1 MLPYGEDPVAN
12 TIGFLMFPAEFHD
25 INSGC
30 LEEQGKLSKLS
41 LCIFSGQVI
50 VFPAKLAKR
59 KTWMALIPYS

>member
-50 VFPAKLAKR
+50 VFPLNWLNEKPG
-59 KTWMALIPYS
+59 WH